1 MIRKFSF
8 ILIGTLLLLIWVL
21 SFGELTIKLI
31 SQILNNKQY
40 YFDNTFLYF
49 FAFALAPFVLNSYID
64 GVHLD
69 EVMSQKRKILH
80 KVNLVLLSFFALM
93 LFSLSI
99 ATYYA
104 FYDSFFNEKI
114 SVQFLILVIP
124 IIISV
129 CWIGVIPIIVIIIT
143 IKLIRIPIK
152 IPTIG
157 IVIIIHKIVSIKW

>member
-1 MIRKFSF
+1 M
-8 ILIGTLLLLIWVL
+8 LLGSLMMLIWVL

-31 SQILNNKQY
+31 SQIFNDEPY

-49 FAFALAPFVLNSYID
+49 LAFALAPFVLNSYMD

-104 FYDSFFNEKI
+104 FYDTFFNEKI

-124 IIISV
+124 ISL
-129 CWIGVIPIIVIIIT
+129 T
-143 IKLIRIPIK
+143 LMFLALTRYLYRS
-152 IPTIG
+152 
-157 IVIIIHKIVSIKW
+157 SIEK

>member
-1 MIRKFSF
+1 MNRKN
-8 ILIGTLLLLIWVL
+8 ILLLLGSLMMLIWVL

-31 SQILNNKQY
+31 SQILNNEQY
-40 YFDNTFLYF
+40 FFDNTFLYF

-93 LFSLSI
+93 LCSLSI

-104 FYDSFFNEKI
+104 FFDTFWDEKL
-114 SVQFLILVIP
+114 SVQFLILLIP
-124 IIISV
+124 ISL
-129 CWIGVIPIIVIIIT
+129 T
-143 IKLIRIPIK
+143 LMFLALIRYLYRS
-152 IPTIG
+152 
-157 IVIIIHKIVSIKW
+157 SIQK

>member
-1 MIRKFSF
+1 MKRK
-8 ILIGTLLLLIWVL
+8 IILLLIGSLLMLIWVL

-31 SQILNNKQY
+31 SQILNNEKY

-80 KVNLVLLSFFALM
+80 KVNLVLLSFFALI
-93 LFSLSI
+93 LCSLSI

-104 FYDSFFNEKI
+104 FFDTFWDEKL

-124 IIISV
+124 ISLTLMFLV
-129 CWIGVIPIIVIIIT
+129 LT
-143 IKLIRIPIK
+143 RYLYRS
-152 IPTIG
+152 
-157 IVIIIHKIVSIKW
+157 SIEK

>member
-1 MIRKFSF
+1 MNRKN
-8 ILIGTLLLLIWVL
+8 ILFLLGSLMMLIWVL

-31 SQILNNKQY
+31 SQILNNRQY

-69 EVMSQKRKILH
+69 EVMSQERKILH

-93 LFSLSI
+93 LCSLSI

-104 FYDSFFNEKI
+104 FFDTFWDEKL
-114 SVQFLILVIP
+114 SVQFLILLIP
-124 IIISV
+124 ISL
-129 CWIGVIPIIVIIIT
+129 T
-143 IKLIRIPIK
+143 LMFLALIRYLYRS
-152 IPTIG
+152 
-157 IVIIIHKIVSIKW
+157 SIQK